1 MECPSRHPQEPSI
14 RTSKPNH
21 IVLFVESSD
30 LPSQVALKNLDNALE
45 GTAYR
50 CYSAVLEK
58 KYHPAVCISYNVT
71 EFPTLLVLDNS
82 AQVLHRE
89 TVVRNMTEDKFR
101 TLLQRI
107 ASYRTTNL

>member
-1 MECPSRHPQEPSI
+1 
-14 RTSKPNH
+14 
-21 IVLFVESSD
+21 
-30 LPSQVALKNLDNALE
+30 VALKNLDNSLE
-45 GTAYR
+45 GTDYR

-89 TVVRNMTEDKFR
+89 TLVRNMTEDKFR
-101 TLLQRI
+101 MLLQRI
-107 ASYRTTNL
+107 ASYRTANL